1 MYLDDRQKLMF
12 YMHSTGSGLGVIGCI
27 SDKRYKI
34 QYNVSVVYQTKDRA
48 GTLQGVGSRAE

>member
-12 YMHSTGSGLGVIGCI
+12 YMHCSGLELGVVGCI

-48 GTLQGVGSRAE
+48 GKLQGVGSRAE